1 MLLAGFSVWG
11 WQDAAPPAP
20 AQDKI
25 APAQEKSVRAPGAPA
40 EPATTTDSPK
50 AAPDQPPANADE
62 APEHQAH
69 GNPTESDPATANP
82 SQPSRAPSG
91 EVSKDG
97 PTPTSQD
104 GLRLHLPTQTT
115 LPPPPPDPNEF
126 RVSSEVE
133 LVLLDVA
140 VRDSGGGFVT
150 GLKRENF
157 HVFDNKVEQPIRV
170 FAAQDAPVTVGLV
183 VDNSGSVRPKKPEIV
198 TAALTFVTQS
208 NPKDEVF
215 LVNFNDRVR
224 MGLPDGVAFTDN
236 RQLLRQG
243 LLTNPAQGRTA
254 LYDALRTALQHLE
267 KGRLDKKTLVLISD
281 GGDNASDT
289 THDQILKMA
298 EQSLATIYTVGIFNP
313 DDKDK
318 NPGFLRG
325 LARLTG
331 GEYFQPENINHLVGV
346 CEKIARDIRNRYSV
360 GFAPAAS
367 VDSKPHQVK
376 IVVSD
381 GTTHKLDARTRTH
394 YTPIANRT
402 RSASR

>member
-1 MLLAGFSVWG
+1 MVRRQQPIFTVPVLMLLASVTVAA
-11 WQDAAPPAP
+11 WQQEDKAPAP
-20 AQDKI
+20 AQEPKV
-25 APAQEKSVRAPGAPA
+25 ASPA
-40 EPATTTDSPK
+40 EPNPVLPPGSANPAQSTAEQPIATVPEK
-50 AAPDQPPANADE
+50 AAEEAKPDGQT
-62 APEHQAH
+62 PE
-69 GNPTESDPATANP
+69 GK
-82 SQPSRAPSG
+82 G
-91 EVSKDG
+91 KDG
-97 PTPTSQD
+97 QTSPAPD
-104 GLRLHLPTQTT
+104 TGLHLQVPTQTN

-133 LVLLDVA
+133 LVLLDIA
-140 VRDSGGGFVT
+140 VRDGDGGFVT

-157 HVFDNKVEQPIRV
+157 RIFDNKVEQPIRV

-224 MGLPDGVAFTDN
+224 MGLPEGVQFTDD

-243 LLTNPAQGRTA
+243 LLSNPAQGRTA
-254 LYDALRTALQHLE
+254 LYDALSTALQQLE

-289 THDQILKMA
+289 TRDQIMKMA
-298 EQSLATIYTVGIFNP
+298 EQSLATIYTVGIFNSE
-313 DDKDK
+313 DKDK
-318 NPGFLRG
+318 NPGFLRS

-331 GEYFQPENINHLVGV
+331 GEYYEPENINHLVGV
-346 CEKIARDIRNRYSV
+346 CEKIARDIRNRYSI

-367 VDSKPHQVK
+367 VDSKPHQLKVM
-376 IVVSD
+376 VSN
-381 GTTHKLDARTRTH
+381 GTNHKLDARTRTH
-394 YTPIANRT
+394 YTPVASRT